1 MKNPLLA
8 GAFLSVFLVSPL
20 LAVPQEKPVLKT
32 GDRNKLAKTVG
43 TWIQAKISK
52 DYEKALDAFAD
63 AEKASAS
70 VQKKLKKKPLFSL
83 VSDWEAILD
92 SARKFP
98 TRGLKKGKVENAS
111 VGEETYGLRLPKSY
125 RPTKTSYP
133 AILLLP
139 DSGSAPMDA
148 IQALPADVLA
158 QWVVIAPDLRD
169 VPTDQVLELKGRT
182 RILRSFGSAGLRI
195 RLDRNRICILGQGSN
210 AATAITYAA
219 LLPHFFSAAGV
230 VGDASLTEEQ
240 KNDLQWVPFQAFADA
255 GEACKWFL
263 EQKPRIPYPS
273 SFQHTLTQPW
283 AGRAYWVQALRFEP
297 SGAADGK
304 EKPASMKVSVDR
316 ASNTIRLD
324 CTNIYEVA
332 LYLNDEILD
341 LSKPIHVVRNG
352 TDFEYQA
359 TRSLSTLLNNYV
371 RTGDALAVFPAM
383 IRRLSIPSEV
393 EAGS

>member
-1 MKNPLLA
+1 MKTTLLA
-8 GAFLSVFLVSPL
+8 GAFLSAFLVSSPP
-20 LAVPQEKPVLKT
+20 APSQGKPVLKT
-32 GDRNKLAKTVG
+32 GDRKKLAKPVG
-43 TWIQAKISK
+43 DWIQAKISK
-52 DYEKALDAFAD
+52 DYEKALDAFSSAD
-63 AEKASAS
+63 KASAS
-70 VQKKLKKKPLFSL
+70 VQKKLRDKPLFSL

-92 SARKFP
+92 SARKF
-98 TRGLKKGKVENAS
+98 TTSGLRKGKVENAS

-125 RPTKTSYP
+125 RPTKASYP

-148 IQALPADVLA
+148 IQTLPADTLD
-158 QWVVIAPDLRD
+158 QWVVIAPDLQD
-169 VPTDQVLELKGRT
+169 VPADQVLELKGRT

-195 RLDRNRICILGQGSN
+195 HLDRNRVFLLGQGSN
-210 AATAITYAA
+210 ASTAVTYAA
-219 LLPHFFSAAGV
+219 LLPHFFAAAAV
-230 VGDASLTEEQ
+230 VGDEQPTEEQ
-240 KNDLQWVPFQAFADA
+240 KNDLQWVPFQAFSDA

-263 EQKPRIPYPS
+263 DQKPRTAYPS

-297 SGAADGK
+297 SAADGK
-304 EKPASMKVSVDR
+304 GKPARMKVAVDR
-316 ASNTIRLD
+316 GSNTIRLD
-324 CTNIYEVA
+324 CTNVYEVA

-371 RTGDALAVFPAM
+371 RTGDALAIFPAM